1 MVLMAVT
8 GGILSLYGLLI
19 AAGPPVITGIIV
31 GYRARRLAAG
41 IGLGITIGVIM
52 FTLLGIAVVAL
63 WMGAGSGMDIVQALV
78 VYVIFEGI
86 GIVVTV
92 CWIGPP
98 ERQEDK

>member
-19 AAGPPVITGIIV
+19 AAGPPVITGIIF
-31 GYRARRLAAG
+31 GYRAGRLAEG
-41 IGLGITIGVIM
+41 IGIGIAIGVIM
-52 FTLLGIAVVAL
+52 FTLLGIAVVAR
-63 WMGAGSGMDIVQALV
+63 WMGAGSGMDIVQELV

-86 GIVVTV
+86 SIVATA